1 MITGYYS
8 YTKKDMDI
16 KTKYTIEFTRDQK
29 IFDMMDTAK
38 FKFDM
43 LNKLE
48 YDYLQDAIN
57 DYNKLYYDDTVL
69 HVMLFE
75 QIILNDE
82 IILEQ
87 CKDMTGTSILPQD
100 VQKRVNRIEEDNKIL
115 TNELNLYNEFIKK
128 YKADKIFQEFKK
140 EVTEQ
145 C

>member
-8 YTKKDMDI
+8 YTKKDMNI

-29 IFDMMDTAK
+29 IFDMMDSSK
-38 FKFDM
+38 FTFDM

-48 YDYLQDAIN
+48 YDYLQDAISA
-57 DYNKLYYDDTVL
+57 YNKLYYDDSVL

-75 QIILNDE
+75 QIILDDE

-87 CKDMTGTSILPQD
+87 CKDMIGNSILPQD
-100 VQKRVNRIEEDNKIL
+100 VQKRVNRFEEDNKIL
-115 TNELNLYNEFIKK
+115 SDELNLYNEFIKK
-128 YKADKIFQEFKK
+128 YKAEKLFQEFKQ
-140 EVTEQ
+140 EVTKQ

>member
-128 YKADKIFQEFKK
+128 YKAEKLFQEFKNG
-140 EVTEQ
+140 VTA
-145 C
+145 

>member
-1 MITGYYS
+1 MIRGYYS

-29 IFDMMDTAK
+29 IFDMMDTVK

-75 QIILNDE
+75 QIILNNE

-115 TNELNLYNEFIKK
+115 LNELKQYQEFIKK
-128 YKADKIFQEFKK
+128 YKAEKLFNEFKHGI
-140 EVTEQ
+140 TA
-145 C
+145 

>member
-48 YDYLQDAIN
+48 YDYLQDAIS
-57 DYNKLYYDDTVL
+57 DYNRLYYDDSVL
-69 HVMLFE
+69 HVMLYE

-128 YKADKIFQEFKK
+128 YKAEKIFQEFKNGI
-140 EVTEQ
+140 TA
-145 C
+145 

>member
-16 KTKYTIEFTRDQK
+16 KTKYTIEFTRNKK
-29 IFDMMDTAK
+29 IFDIMDTVK

-48 YDYLQDAIN
+48 YDYLQDAIS
-57 DYNKLYYDDTVL
+57 DYNRLYYDDTVL

-87 CKDMTGTSILPQD
+87 CKNMISNSILPSS
-100 VQKRVNRIEEDNKIL
+100 VQKRVNRIEEDNQIL
-115 TNELNLYNEFIKK
+115 SNELKQYQEFIKK
-128 YKADKIFQEFKK
+128 YKAEKLFQEFKDGI
-140 EVTEQ
+140 TA
-145 C
+145 

>member
-8 YTKKDMDI
+8 NTKKDMDI

-29 IFDMMDTAK
+29 IFDIMGTVK

-48 YDYLQDAIN
+48 FDYLQDAISA
-57 DYNKLYYDDTVL
+57 YNRLYYDDTVL

-75 QIILNDE
+75 EIILNDE

-87 CKDMTGTSILPQD
+87 CKDMTGSSILPID
-100 VQKRVNRIEEDNKIL
+100 VQKKVNRLEEDNKIL
-115 TNELNLYNEFIKK
+115 ADELNLYNEFIKK
-128 YKADKIFQEFKK
+128 YKAEKIFQEFKK
-140 EVTEQ
+140 EVTKQ

>member
-128 YKADKIFQEFKK
+128 YKAEKIFQEFKK
-140 EVTEQ
+140 EVTKQ